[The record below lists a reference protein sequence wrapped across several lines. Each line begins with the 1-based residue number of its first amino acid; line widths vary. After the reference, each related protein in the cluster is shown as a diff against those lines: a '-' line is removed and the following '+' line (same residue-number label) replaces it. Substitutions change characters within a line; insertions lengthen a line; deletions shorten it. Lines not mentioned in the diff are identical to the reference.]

1 MPDSVAWEAN
11 GGKSRAERASG
22 DRGTLAVIL
31 PRSESR
37 LALARGRRSVDD
49 RRMTQ
54 AQTILVPL
62 APGFEEIEFV
72 TIVDVLRRADLDV
85 TVAGLVRGVVT
96 GAHDVAITPDAYLGD
111 IDLDRFTMIVL
122 PGGQP
127 GTRNLAKDER
137 VLGVVRRLAKSGS
150 ITAAICA
157 APKVLH
163 AAGILEG
170 VEVTAHSSVR
180 GDLTGAI
187 VKTEPRTVTCGPVV
201 TSQGAGTAMEFAL
214 TLVAILRGD
223 AKANE
228 LGRAMVVPRG

>member
-1 MPDSVAWEAN
+1 
-11 GGKSRAERASG
+11 
-22 DRGTLAVIL
+22 
-31 PRSESR
+31 
-37 LALARGRRSVDD
+37 
-49 RRMTQ
+49 MTTP
-54 AQTILVPL
+54 ATILVPL

-96 GAHDVAITPDAYLGD
+96 GAHDIAVTPDAYLGD
-111 IDLDRFTMIVL
+111 IDLARFTMVVL

-137 VLGVVRRLAKSGS
+137 VLGVVRRLAQEKQ

-163 AAGILEG
+163 TAGILEG

-180 GDLTGAI
+180 NDLSGAI
-187 VKTEPRTVTCGPVV
+187 VKTEPRVVTSGTVI

-214 TLVAILRGD
+214 ALVAALRGEG
-223 AKANE
+223 KVNE
-228 LGRAMVVPRG
+228 LSRAMVVPRG